1 MYVRSVRSTSNL
13 SALKSGY
20 LTDPDATLMQWLAD
34 NPNARQPNA
43 AEDFLAN
50 YSALAA
56 RGNPNASAVNKP
68 ETVPL
73 IPLSNASNVNEGVMC
88 PQVMKNCPDGSLVGY
103 DLKVKDRCV
112 YLPCP
117 STAGGGS
124 ASTDGVLMP
133 EFLKGP
139 LESLYMMGP
148 LAVYGVLGGGAL
160 LLAYMLFKK

>member
-1 MYVRSVRSTSNL
+1 MYVRSTESTSNL
-13 SALKSGY
+13 SALGSGY

-56 RGNPNASAVNKP
+56 RGNLNASAVNKP

-73 IPLSNASNVNEGVMC
+73 IPLSSASNANEGVMC
-88 PQVMKNCPDGSLVGY
+88 PQVMKQCADGSSVGY

-117 STAGGGS
+117 STTASTSTS
-124 ASTDGVLMP
+124 ASTAGDVVGSWFEGVSPTVL
-133 EFLKGP
+133 
-139 LESLYMMGP
+139 
-148 LAVYGVLGGGAL
+148 LGGAAL
-160 LLAYMLFKK
+160 LAFMLFRK

>member
-1 MYVRSVRSTSNL
+1 MYVRSVRSVRSTSNL

-73 IPLSNASNVNEGVMC
+73 IPLSSASNANEGVMC
-88 PQVMKNCPDGSLVGY
+88 PQVMKQCADGSLVGY

-117 STAGGGS
+117 SASTTASASASVSTAGGGGAVGS
-124 ASTDGVLMP
+124 WFEGVSPTVL
-133 EFLKGP
+133 
-139 LESLYMMGP
+139 
-148 LAVYGVLGGGAL
+148 LGGAAL
-160 LLAYMLFKK
+160 LAFMLFRK